1 MKQILAKALTIKRG
15 ESLFRYCIACALLM
29 LACIVPAV
37 SRAESMTFTF
47 NNATEYEIDLK
58 FYSRDRNHHWPSMT
72 RAYALTAG
80 SKAKQLKIEC
90 NAEERFCYGAW
101 TPHKAVWGAG
111 KSGLRTCENC
121 CHVCKDGDMA
131 KAVTLKQ
138 FISR

>member
-1 MKQILAKALTIKRG
+1 MCRNCL
-15 ESLFRYCIACALLM
+15 ACALLA
-29 LACIVPAV
+29 LACIAPTL

-58 FYSRDRNHHWPSMT
+58 LYSRDRNHHWPSTT

-80 SKAKQLKIEC
+80 SKAKQFKIDC
-90 NAEERFCYGAW
+90 NADERVCYGAW

-111 KSGLRTCENC
+111 KSGIRSCEGC
-121 CHVCKDGDMA
+121 CYVCKDGAMV